1 MPPRFFRL
9 PRRELFF
16 SAWAMNDKETN
27 ETQPDTAEPPSEA
40 AEDSAVEAPAE
51 SAGSCGAAEVLDDL
65 ENVPA
70 GEDGTPE
77 ADGEAVPEA
86 AGEAGEG
93 AVEQDPVELD
103 LLASV
108 LEAVL
113 FTSQKPVTVQEFQNF
128 LKGAANANP
137 ENPGA
142 VALGK
147 LRAALIVRALE
158 RLRASIESAGRSFEL
173 SESAA
178 GYQLVTRS
186 NFAPW
191 LRQMFPENRQAKLST
206 PALETLAII
215 AYRQPIT
222 RADIEAV
229 RGVAVDGVMQ
239 TLVDRGLVKIAG
251 RAEIPGRPLLYETT
265 QHFMEHFGIRDIAE
279 LPNAGELR
287 AMPLPKA
294 PVPEPKTKKPD
305 DAAVDAPVE
314 TSVTDSEAPAEQT
327 EGEHGS
333 EKDAEAAGVSEL
345 ESMEEEEGGGAVDE
359 AAASGVASAFSESNE
374 FQDESRRTDP

>member
-1 MPPRFFRL
+1 
-9 PRRELFF
+9 
-16 SAWAMNDKETN
+16 MNDKENN
-27 ETQPDTAEPPSEA
+27 ETQPDTPELPSEA
-40 AEDSAVEAPAE
+40 AEDSAVETLPE
-51 SAGSCGAAEVLDDL
+51 SAEINGVAEVMDVL
-65 ENVPA
+65 ENVA
-70 GEDGTPE
+70 GGEAGAPE
-77 ADGEAVPEA
+77 AGGEAAPEA
-86 AGEAGEG
+86 AGDAGAE
-93 AVEQDPVELD
+93 VSEQDPTELD

-128 LKGAANANP
+128 LKGAASANP
-137 ENPGA
+137 DNPEA

-147 LRAALIVRALE
+147 LRAPSIARAVE

-178 GYQLVTRS
+178 GYQLVTRA

-191 LRQMFPENRQAKLST
+191 LRQMFPENRQTKLST

-265 QHFMEHFGIRDIAE
+265 QHFMEHFGIRDITE

-294 PVPEPKTKKPD
+294 PVPEPKNKKPEVP
-305 DAAVDAPVE
+305 AADAPAEE
-314 TSVTDSEAPAEQT
+314 TSAADSEAPAEQT
-327 EGEHGS
+327 EGEATGMTEQEPPS
-333 EKDAEAAGVSEL
+333 VSES
-345 ESMEEEEGGGAVDE
+345 ESMEAEAGGAVE
-359 AAASGVASAFSESNE
+359 EPAAPDGGPELSEE
-374 FQDESRRTDP
+374 PETTDESRRTDP